1 MSDDRSI
8 QIPPP
13 EHVKFTKSGCAYVE
27 MDDLIDSVFEQFGIV
42 VPPPPTNQPKDPDN
56 LKQDNLSQ
64 NH

>member
-1 MSDDRSI
+1 
-8 QIPPP
+8 
-13 EHVKFTKSGCAYVE
+13 